1 MQKSL
6 EALGDRNI
14 SVFSTPEGIAIYK
27 KFGFDTGEQPTGI
40 HQSKFK
46 PKKGAFEGILDLCS
60 TCEIFSLQFVAKQF

>member
-6 EALGDRNI
+6 AALGDRNI

-27 KFGFDTGEQPTGI
+27 KFGFDTGEKPTGI

-46 PKKGAFEGILDLCS
+46 PKIDAFEGMSCTTVLVK
-60 TCEIFSLQFVAKQF
+60 F